1 MPGGAKY
8 SFHYTNRCLED
19 RRNLA
24 SESTGAFC
32 GEASICYAYQ
42 AMYRITGEMVF
53 LEYAEKHSQLLPE
66 LIEKDTVYDLVY
78 GNAGAVLILCS
89 MYELTSSE
97 AYLRLARRA
106 ADILAANVKKQEK
119 GGGWPNR
126 ASQAALAGM
135 SHGGSGFLPGLAKL
149 DYLLKSTEY
158 EPACR
163 KLSPMNA
170 AFTVKNGITGRICA
184 RKRAKGA
191 GRREPGAMASAVLP
205 RHGLPVCPTWTGS

>member
-1 MPGGAKY
+1 
-8 SFHYTNRCLED
+8 
-19 RRNLA
+19 
-24 SESTGAFC
+24 
-32 GEASICYAYQ
+32 
-42 AMYRITGEMVF
+42 MVF

-78 GNAGAVLILCS
+78 GNAGAVLVLCS

-106 ADILAANVKKQEK
+106 ADILAANVQKQEK

-158 EPACR
+158 EPV
-163 KLSPMNA
+163 LSEA
-170 AFTVKNGITGRICA
+170 LAYERSLYSENGITGRICA

-191 GRREPGAMASAVLP
+191 GRREPGVMASAVLP